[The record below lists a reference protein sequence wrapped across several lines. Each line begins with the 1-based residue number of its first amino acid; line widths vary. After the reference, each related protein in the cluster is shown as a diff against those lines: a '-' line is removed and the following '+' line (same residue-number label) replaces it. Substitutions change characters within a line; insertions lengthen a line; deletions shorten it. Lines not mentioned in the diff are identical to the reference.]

1 MKIQLLPEGFDAR
14 IGDAVEAFWKGRSG
28 ETPRKG
34 AKSKGSQGGGRDAVV
49 GGQNMKVFAD
59 VVRELA
65 QHCGLPAESVRTR
78 TKDVVLPG
86 FFRATKNWDVLVI
99 HQRRLLA
106 VFEFKS
112 QVGSYGKNVNNRTEE
127 VIGSAADLWVAHH
140 HHAFSDGPHRPR
152 RGGIAEPIAGEGDY
166 SRDEADTDPA
176 LLNPTLRSDP
186 RPPFLGWLMLLEDCP
201 ASTTPVKVQEPH
213 YRVFDEFRNASY
225 AQRYQILC
233 ERLVERQLYAAAA
246 LELTTC
252 DSREHRALS
261 EATSL
266 RALFREFAG
275 RMVAALD

>member
-14 IGDAVEAFWKGRSG
+14 IGDAVEAFWKGRS
-28 ETPRKG
+28 TPSKK
-34 AKSKGSQGGGRDAVV
+34 KSKAKAKQGAGRDAVV
-49 GGQNMKVFAD
+49 SGQNMSVFAD
-59 VVRELA
+59 LVREVV
-65 QHCGLPAESVRTR
+65 QHCGIAPSSVHTR
-78 TKDVVLPG
+78 KKDVVLPG

-112 QVGSYGKNVNNRTEE
+112 QVGSFGNNLNNRSEE

-152 RGGIAEPIAGEGDY
+152 RSGIAEPTAGEGDY

-186 RPPFLGWLMLLEDCP
+186 RPPFLGWLMLLEDCE
-201 ASTTPVKVQEPH
+201 ASTVPVKVQEPH
-213 YRVFDEFRNASY
+213 YRVFDEFRHASY
-225 AQRYQILC
+225 AERYQILC

-246 LELTTC
+246 LELTQR

-266 RALFREFAG
+266 KALFREFAG